1 MYNIADNFWKSG
13 CCILLTIDYY
23 QCIAVGPF
31 ASCSKASEAVVQR
44 SSAKNVFLG
53 ISQNSQE
60 NTCTRVSFLIKLQ
73 ACNFIKKET
82 LMQVFS
88 CEFWKISQN
97 TFLYRTP
104 LVTASEAYFFH
115 WAKSLQVFLNSNP
128 GWFKKYGGGIS
139 VSFLFLLLLLLF
151 WSPLAP

>member
-1 MYNIADNFWKSG
+1 MLHYCS
-13 CCILLTIDYY
+13 ILLTIDYQ
-23 QCIAVGPF
+23 QCIVVGPF

-44 SSAKNVFLG
+44 CSAKKVFLR

-82 LMQVFS
+82 LTQVFS
-88 CEFWKISQN
+88 CEFCKISQN

-104 LVTASEAYFFH
+104 LVAASEAYFLH
-115 WAKSLQVFLNSNP
+115 WGKSLQVFLNSNP
-128 GWFKKYGGGIS
+128 GWFKKYRSGIS
-139 VSFLFLLLLLLF
+139 ILFLFLLLLLLF
-151 WSPLAP
+151 WSALAP